1 MKILN
6 SYRFGRG
13 AKGEDGEIPAL
24 IPPDSQKF
32 NRSISIAESID
43 IICEGPI
50 YGLVDQFGKKVY
62 GLDMLKGIYLNGNPV
77 MNNKGEYNYRNI
89 LMEIN
94 LGTENQKPLPSFKYV
109 SIPKAVN
116 FKLLGPIKNSYAAG
130 QNPDVKT
137 GPNPG
142 QLRDFV
148 KWARAPKGDWPSEDK
163 DPFIFVHKIKNRDV
177 SKLKVSLLVE
187 KLNDTVDQGPDK
199 NKAGT
204 IGTIKETS
212 VLLRIKHG
220 LENSNIITS
229 QDVTIYGSATSPFAY
244 MLGETEETYSTSVAS
259 QSGATTSAGTVGP
272 IGGTTSSASATATRF
287 LSAGIGSNADWAS
300 RLPQAPTVGQYI

>member
-13 AKGEDGEIPAL
+13 GEDGEIPAL
-24 IPPDSQKF
+24 VPPNSQKF
-32 NRSISIAESID
+32 NRSISIAESVD

-109 SIPKAVN
+109 SIPKAIN

-137 GPNPG
+137 GPNEG
-142 QLRDFV
+142 QERDFV

-187 KLNDTVDQGPDK
+187 KLNDTVDQGSGA
-199 NKAGT
+199 NKSGT

-220 LENSNIITS
+220 LENSNIVTS

-244 MLGETEETYSTSVAS
+244 MLGETEETYSTPIAA
-259 QSGATTSAGTVGP
+259 QSGGTSSAGTVGP
-272 IGGTTSSASATATRF
+272 IGGTTSSAATTATRF
-287 LSAGIGSNADWAS
+287 LSAGVGSNADWAS
-300 RLPQAPTVGQYI
+300 RLPQAPTVGEYI